1 MLFRSMKVK
10 GTLINPETMRDAV
23 ANTTGVVEYQFII
36 TKEKADDPY
45 SVDLMLLKI
54 GPSKGVD
61 LKKLEAE
68 LIDKVRR
75 AVELT
80 PKVQFVDQSEIFD
93 PGTTLKATRV
103 IDQRP
108 QEK

>member
-1 MLFRSMKVK
+1 MKVK
-10 GTLINPETMRDAV
+10 GTLINPEIMRDAV
-23 ANTTGVVEYQFII
+23 ANTADVVEYQFII

-45 SVDLMLLKI
+45 SVDLMLLKV
-54 GPSKGVD
+54 GPAKGAD
-61 LKKLEAE
+61 LKKLEAD

-80 PKVQFVDQSEIFD
+80 PKVVFVEQSEIFD
-93 PGTTLKATRV
+93 PGKTLKATRI